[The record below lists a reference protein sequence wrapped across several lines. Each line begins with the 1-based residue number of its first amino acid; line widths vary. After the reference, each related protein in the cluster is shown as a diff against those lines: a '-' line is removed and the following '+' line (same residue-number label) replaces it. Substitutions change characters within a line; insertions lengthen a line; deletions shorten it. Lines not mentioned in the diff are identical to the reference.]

1 MTEENEEFEET
12 KSRAGAYNRAS
23 RIRNRGLLGNVIDN
37 LVKGQGLGSSIGR
50 SVSDTL
56 EAKAVRIQE
65 KFDPINI
72 AKTFTGNIGGALAGL
87 AMGRSR
93 RDISHFTGFGHQ
105 IKVPRKIGTDRTV
118 GSVQTSFFSTVA
130 RGSRLRKGEGVA
142 DVATKMFLFMKKTHD
157 DKLKHYE
164 IEYDFE
170 EEKEVKV
177 KRRREEVL
185 KALADRQ
192 KEIPEQIKEAVKK
205 EAPKEPPAPP
215 KAPTKPGA
223 KPTPAAP
230 KPVAPKPVAPK
241 PVAPKPVAP
250 KPTPTAKPVEP
261 APPVQVAKPTVSV
274 SKPSVPSVSTVSK
287 IAAGTVAVTAA
298 LTGKEALA
306 ENISKYESKGAGGY
320 NAYNKGTI
328 GNKMIGADKPIDF
341 SKMTISDFFHRAA
354 KTKQFPEGNPNLKPG
369 DPDTL
374 FAVGKYQ
381 IIPSTMLSLVKKL
394 KLDPEK
400 TRLDPETQDALFA
413 NGLVGIVRKKVDD
426 YIKGLSND
434 KNAAILELAK
444 EFASVGIP
452 YDMKVGKKELKKGDS
467 YYSGQGGNKALN
479 SPEEVGAALDADRM
493 KKLGTTKP
501 ALAEN
506 VSKYETGEKVAAV
519 SVTNKDLK
527 TTQGT
532 KTIIDNTTTVASAGT
547 VNKQY
552 MQTPAKDIPPTY
564 ARQS

>member
-205 EAPKEPPAPP
+205 EAPKEPTAPP

-241 PVAPKPVAP
+241 P
-250 KPTPTAKPVEP
+250 TPTAKPVEP
-261 APPVQVAKPTVSV
+261 APPISAPNPTVSV
-274 SKPSVPSVSTVSK
+274 PNITSSGVSTAAKVAVGT
-287 IAAGTVAVTAA
+287 IAAGAAGISSAAA
-298 LTGKEALA
+298 LSIERETGKPASQA
-306 ENISKYESKGAGGY
+306 IKN
-320 NAYNKGTI
+320 
-328 GNKMIGADKPIDF
+328 
-341 SKMTISDFFHRAA
+341 
-354 KTKQFPEGNPNLKPG
+354 
-369 DPDTL
+369 
-374 FAVGKYQ
+374 VGQ
-381 IIPSTMLSLVKKL
+381 IVQNLSL
-394 KLDPEK
+394 
-400 TRLDPETQDALFA
+400 
-413 NGLVGIVRKKVDD
+413 IH
-426 YIKGLSND
+426 I
-434 KNAAILELAK
+434 
-444 EFASVGIP
+444 
-452 YDMKVGKKELKKGDS
+452 
-467 YYSGQGGNKALN
+467 
-479 SPEEVGAALDADRM
+479 
-493 KKLGTTKP
+493 
-501 ALAEN
+501 
-506 VSKYETGEKVAAV
+506 
-519 SVTNKDLK
+519 
-527 TTQGT
+527 
-532 KTIIDNTTTVASAGT
+532 
-547 VNKQY
+547 
-552 MQTPAKDIPPTY
+552 
-564 ARQS
+564 

>member
-72 AKTFTGNIGGALAGL
+72 AKTFTGNIGGALAGIL
-87 AMGRSR
+87 MGRSR
-93 RDISHFTGFGHQ
+93 SDISHFTGFGHQ
-105 IKVPRKIGTDRTV
+105 IKVPRKIGTDRAV
-118 GSVQTSFFSTVA
+118 GTVQTSFFSTVA
-130 RGSRLRKGEGVA
+130 KGDRLKRGEGVA
-142 DVATKMFLFMKKTHD
+142 DVATKLFVFMKKTHD
-157 DKLKHYE
+157 DKIKHYE
-164 IEYDFE
+164 IEHDFE
-170 EEKEVKV
+170 KEKEAKV

-185 KALADRQ
+185 KALVDRQ

-250 KPTPTAKPVEP
+250 KPVAPKPTPTAKPVEP
-261 APPVQVAKPTVSV
+261 APPISAPNPTVSV
-274 SKPSVPSVSTVSK
+274 PNITSSGVSTAAKVAVGT
-287 IAAGTVAVTAA
+287 IAAGAAGISSAAA
-298 LTGKEALA
+298 LSIERETGKPASQA
-306 ENISKYESKGAGGY
+306 IKNVGQIVQNDPKPGASSYGIFGINSQGSVQSFVKENPQFELTAKPASKEFDEQWTKISK
-320 NAYNKGTI
+320 
-328 GNKMIGADKPIDF
+328 DKPKEMLQAQLTWYDNHVTKPLNKDLPKLIPSNF
-341 SKMTISDFFHRAA
+341 ANNLKIITYLSDRRVQYGPVMEQQAIQYASNA
-354 KTKQFPEGNPNLKPG
+354 KTPEE
-369 DPDTL
+369 
-374 FAVGKYQ
+374 F
-381 IIPSTMLSLVKKL
+381 ISLVTEYDLAHL
-394 KLDPEK
+394 KEAFPKYLKNHP
-400 TRLDPETQDALFA
+400 DA
-413 NGLVGIVRKKVDD
+413 
-426 YIKGLSND
+426 IKGLQKRLTERQRVSLITTEKD
-434 KNAAILELAK
+434 SKLAD
-444 EFASVGIP
+444 ASIIN
-452 YDMKVGKKELKKGDS
+452 
-467 YYSGQGGNKALN
+467 Q
-479 SPEEVGAALDADRM
+479 
-493 KKLGTTKP
+493 
-501 ALAEN
+501 
-506 VSKYETGEKVAAV
+506 
-519 SVTNKDLK
+519 DLK
-527 TTQGT
+527 QTTQGT